1 MAKLIFDA
9 TAVEPSELYATLEI
23 NRKCDTSPPE
33 DFFGP
38 TSHPEIPTEQP
49 VTPVQGVGATTVTPK
64 PLKPLGRPRGK
75 KEWVVSTATRLKL
88 PRNPDP
94 ASSVWKKL
102 QLCNEFDAALK
113 EWHEA
118 VAKKNVLLAEID
130 ADILR
135 KRLVKNDLAKKLKD
149 FDRKF
154 TN

>member
-9 TAVEPSELYATLEI
+9 TRVQPS
-23 NRKCDTSPPE
+23 E

-49 VTPVQGVGATTVTPK
+49 VTPVQGDEVTTVPPL
-64 PLKPLGRPRGK
+64 PLKRLGRPRNK
-75 KEWVVSTATRLKL
+75 KRVEVSTAARLKL

-113 EWHEA
+113 EWHDA
-118 VAKKNVLLAEID
+118 VAKKNAVVAELD

-135 KRLVKNDLAKKLKD
+135 KRLMKNDLFKKLKD
-149 FDRKF
+149 FDRKLA
-154 TN
+154 N